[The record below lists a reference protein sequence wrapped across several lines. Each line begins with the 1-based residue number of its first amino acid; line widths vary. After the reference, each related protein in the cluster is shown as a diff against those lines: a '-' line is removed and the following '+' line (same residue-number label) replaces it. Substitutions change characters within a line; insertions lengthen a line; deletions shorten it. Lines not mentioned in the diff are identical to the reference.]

1 MLNPINA
8 LRRASQVIKE
18 VKNDISR
25 RDSYRE
31 GDEIYELDGFINSN
45 AKLNVN
51 LSIKGT
57 PCKDARTSMALALKN
72 SSLMKRNEQGVWQ
85 KRQICILNHMF
96 LYYYENES
104 SDVPKGIVDLH
115 LYKDLSIEGN
125 DMNILKLTPPE
136 SSSLR

>member
-8 LRRASQVIKE
+8 LRRASQAIKE

-25 RDSYRE
+25 NSYKE
-31 GDEIYELDGFINSN
+31 GDDIYDYDGFINSN
-45 AKLNVN
+45 AKTNVN

-57 PCKDARTSMALALKN
+57 PSKDARTTMALALKN

-96 LYYYENES
+96 LYYYENEN
-104 SDVPKGIVDLH
+104 SDLPKGVIDLH
-115 LYKDLSIEGN
+115 LYQDLSIEGN

-136 SSSLR
+136 GTGLR